1 MAAPAASSER
11 LGDLLVR
18 EGLITREQLEKA
30 LQEQR
35 QSGTRVGYN
44 LVKLGFIPE
53 TELTK
58 MLARQHKMPAVDLS
72 KFEVDPR
79 IAKLIPGDLA
89 IKHLVL
95 PLKRD
100 GRTLTVA
107 MADPTNLGV
116 LDDLKFI
123 TRYDIFPV
131 IGGEFTLKTVIEKL
145 YETAVDTQV
154 ADLMSVIDDMG
165 GEDIE
170 VLEEKEEDVSAAAL
184 SAQMDDAPVV
194 KLINAILT
202 DAVKRGASDIHFEC
216 FEHDIRVRYRIDGA
230 LQEVMKP
237 PMKLKA
243 ALISRFKIMAQL
255 NIAERRVPQDGRIKL
270 KMPKKVIDYRVSTL
284 PTLFGEKIVLRILD
298 KGNLTLDL
306 EKFGIEPKAEK
317 DLMEAVSN
325 PYGMVLVT
333 GPTGSGKTTT
343 LYSALSK
350 VNNIDVNI
358 MTAEDPV
365 EYNLYGVNQVL
376 VRTEIGMTFAAALKA
391 FLRQDPNIIMVGEI
405 RDLET
410 GGIAIKA
417 ALTGHMVLSTL
428 HTNSAPETVTRLMD
442 MGLEPFNV
450 ASALNLVLAQ
460 RLLRRIC
467 SNCKVQ
473 YTPSA
478 EEFDVAK
485 VRADTTL
492 RSLRFQQETI
502 DNAKIKAT
510 KEAMPLLQSVTLDT
524 PVMQLPFFK
533 GKGCDSCNGTGMKG
547 RQGVYEVMP
556 MSPNL
561 RRLILQS
568 VGAAE
573 IKDAAVDEGM
583 LTLRMDGWVKVMKG
597 ITTLEQV
604 VRETSA

>member
-1 MAAPAASSER
+1 
-11 LGDLLVR
+11 
-18 EGLITREQLEKA
+18 
-30 LQEQR
+30 
-35 QSGTRVGYN
+35 
-44 LVKLGFIPE
+44 
-53 TELTK
+53 
-58 MLARQHKMPAVDLS
+58 
-72 KFEVDPR
+72 
-79 IAKLIPGDLA
+79 
-89 IKHLVL
+89 
-95 PLKRD
+95 
-100 GRTLTVA
+100 
-107 MADPTNLGV
+107 
-116 LDDLKFI
+116 
-123 TRYDIFPV
+123 
-131 IGGEFTLKTVIEKL
+131 
-145 YETAVDTQV
+145 
-154 ADLMSVIDDMG
+154 
-165 GEDIE
+165 
-170 VLEEKEEDVSAAAL
+170 
-184 SAQMDDAPVV
+184 
-194 KLINAILT
+194 
-202 DAVKRGASDIHFEC
+202 
-216 FEHDIRVRYRIDGA
+216 
-230 LQEVMKP
+230 
-237 PMKLKA
+237 
-243 ALISRFKIMAQL
+243 
-255 NIAERRVPQDGRIKL
+255 
-270 KMPKKVIDYRVSTL
+270 VSTL

-317 DLMEAVSN
+317 DLMEAVQN

-460 RLLRRIC
+460 RLVRRIC
-467 SNCKVQ
+467 PSCKEQ
-473 YTPSA
+473 YTPNELELNA
-478 EEFDVAK
+478 AK
-485 VRADTTL
+485 VKPTTTL
-492 RSLRFQQETI
+492 RDLKFTEETI
-502 DNAKIKAT
+502 ENAKAKAT
-510 KEAMPLLQSVTLDT
+510 KEAAPLLKNITLDT
-524 PVMQLPFFK
+524 TVSELPYFR
-533 GKGCDSCNGTGMKG
+533 GRGCDACGGTGLKG

-561 RRLILQS
+561 RKLILMN
-568 VGAAE
+568 VGAVE
-573 IKDAAVDEGM
+573 IRDAAVEEGM
-583 LTLRMDGWVKVMKG
+583 LTLRMDGWMKVMKG

-604 VRETSA
+604 IRETSA